1 MHLNRRCTPT
11 CVKRTWL
18 RHPGRATA
26 NSALFFLSASLFLI
40 SVSGTGCAKRSQT
53 AHNAS
58 VGSPSAAARPAEHG
72 AVDNQ
77 GSIMK
82 LHSLPWLIDGKPIL
96 GTYLAGTD
104 RMADLK
110 KIQAVG
116 MNLILGDENDLNPT
130 TAEGAYCRKHGI
142 KVLYHL
148 TNTVYHGVKL
158 AEPVTARQSTIP
170 LFCERRPGAQDTH
183 IVQID
188 DELIF
193 YESLTPTA
201 LINCQRGYGG
211 TQPAAHH
218 EGTILFWPQA
228 CADQV
233 ERIKDSPNLFGYYV
247 LDDSPGDAVS
257 ALRALYRTV
266 QKADPGG
273 RHPVCAGFGDAG
285 SIVNLAPGV
294 CDIMFIYWY
303 PVSTKRYERERT
315 SQEVQRMLTT
325 ARTRVPGIPFV
336 GIYQAFDGS
345 IAQTGQGVP
354 TAEQLR
360 EQLEDFVREG
370 ASGLVAFIT
379 RAGDLPGWADLPDL
393 EQVITKAHREI
404 LESGGLH
411 VRPETE
417 SMRKKRI
424 QPQGHWQ
431 DPQPLYGVVPAWY
444 VIAPF
449 ADTLNQGLD
458 AQFPPD
464 GAVDLAAVYATK
476 FGKSGWRKRESTCGA
491 MGFTSFYGAHGLVR
505 NCMAYAVCEVIS
517 PTEQFVRLLFCSDD
531 DAIIR
536 QNGKEVYRFQG
547 VRGLEYDKE
556 VIPLTL
562 PAGKSRFEVKVY
574 NRAGMWGLFMRFTD
588 ANGRPMTN
596 LQFLP

>member
-1 MHLNRRCTPT
+1 MDSNKRWSPT
-11 CVKRTWL
+11 CTQRTKR
-18 RHPGRATA
+18 RPAGRATA
-26 NSALFFLSASLFLI
+26 GLALFFLSASLLPI
-40 SVSGTGCAKRSQT
+40 NAGDIGCANRCKTTHDPS
-53 AHNAS
+53 S
-58 VGSPSAAARPAEHG
+58 GLPSAAARPAENAAANG
-72 AVDNQ
+72 Q
-77 GSIMK
+77 GSLMK
-82 LHSLPWLIDGKPIL
+82 LHSIPWLIDGKPIL

-104 RMADLK
+104 RMADLQ
-110 KIQAVG
+110 KIQAAG
-116 MNLILGDENDLNPT
+116 MNLIFGDENELNPNT
-130 TAEGAYCRKHGI
+130 SEGAYCRQNGI

-148 TNTVYHGVKL
+148 TNPVYHGVKL
-158 AEPVTARQSTIP
+158 AEPVTARQTTIP
-170 LFCERRPGAQDTH
+170 LFCEHKPAAQDAH

-188 DELIF
+188 DELIY
-193 YESLTPTA
+193 YESLTSSA
-201 LINCQRGYGG
+201 LINCRRGYGG
-211 TQPAAHH
+211 TQPAAHQ

-228 CADQV
+228 CAAQV
-233 ERIKDSPNLFGYYV
+233 ERVKDSPNLYGYYV

-257 ALRALYRTV
+257 ALRALYQTV

-303 PVSTKRYERERT
+303 PVSTRRYERERT

-325 ARTRVPGIPFV
+325 ARARVPGIPFV

-354 TAEQLR
+354 NAEQLR

-379 RAGDLPGWADLPDL
+379 RARDLPGWADLPDL

-404 LESGGLH
+404 LASGGLH

-417 SMRKKRI
+417 SMQLKRI

-431 DPQPLYGVVPAWY
+431 EPQPLHGVVPAWY

-458 AQFPPD
+458 AHFPPD
-464 GAVDLAAVYATK
+464 DAVDVTAVYSTK

-491 MGFTSFYGAHGLVR
+491 MGFTSFYGAHDLVR
-505 NCMAYAVCEVIS
+505 NCTAYAVCDVIS
-517 PTEQFVRLLFCSDD
+517 PAEQRVHLLFCSDD
-531 DAIIR
+531 DAVIR
-536 QNGKEVYRFQG
+536 LNGKEVYRFHG

-556 VIPLTL
+556 AIPLTL
-562 PAGKSRFEVKVY
+562 PAGKSRFEIKVY
-574 NRAGMWGLFMRFTD
+574 NRAGMWGLFMRFAD
-588 ANGRPMTN
+588 VNGRAMTN

>member
-1 MHLNRRCTPT
+1 MSRIHTPLCT
-11 CVKRTWL
+11 KRAWL
-18 RHPGRATA
+18 RPPGRATA
-26 NSALFFLSASLFLI
+26 GLASFFLSASLLL
-40 SVSGTGCAKRSQT
+40 VSAGCAKRSET
-53 AHNAS
+53 AHDPS
-58 VGSPSAAARPAEHG
+58 GGSASAAPRPLERSALT
-72 AVDNQ
+72 NQ
-77 GSIMK
+77 GSLIK
-82 LHSLPWLIDGKPIL
+82 LHSIPWRIDGKPIL
-96 GTYLAGTD
+96 GTYLGGTD
-104 RMADLK
+104 RMEDLK
-110 KIQAVG
+110 KIHAAG
-116 MNLILGDENDLNPT
+116 MNVIFGDENELNPNT
-130 TAEGAYCRKHGI
+130 TEGAYCRQHGI

-158 AEPVTARQSTIP
+158 AEPVTARQTTIP
-170 LFCERRPGAQDTH
+170 LFCERKPPAQDAH

-188 DELIF
+188 DELIY
-193 YESLTPTA
+193 YENLTSSS
-201 LINCQRGYGG
+201 LINCRRGYGG
-211 TQPAAHH
+211 TQPAAHQ

-228 CADQV
+228 CAEQV
-233 ERIKDSPNLFGYYV
+233 ERVKDSPNLFGYYV

-257 ALRALYRTV
+257 CLRALYKTV

-294 CDIMFIYWY
+294 CDLMFIYWY
-303 PVSTKRYERERT
+303 PVSTRRYERERT
-315 SQEVQRMLTT
+315 SQEVQRMLTS
-325 ARTRVPGIPFV
+325 ARARVPGLPFV

-379 RAGDLPGWADLPDL
+379 RAKDLPGWADLPDL
-393 EQVITKAHREI
+393 EQVIIKAHREI
-404 LESGGLH
+404 LVSGGLH

-417 SMRKKRI
+417 SMQQKRI

-431 DPQPLYGVVPAWY
+431 EPQPLHGVVPAWY

-458 AQFPPD
+458 AHFPPD
-464 GAVDLAAVYATK
+464 DAVDLNAVHSTK

-491 MGFTSFYGAHGLVR
+491 MGFTSFYGAHDLVR
-505 NCMAYAVCEVIS
+505 NCMAYAVCDVIS
-517 PTEQFVRLLFCSDD
+517 PAEQPVHLLFCSDD

-536 QNGKEVYRFQG
+536 LNGKEVYRFQG

-562 PAGKSRFEVKVY
+562 AAGRSRFEIKVY
-574 NRAGMWGLFMRFTD
+574 NRSGMWGLFMRFTD
-588 ANGRPMTN
+588 ANGQAMTN
-596 LQFLP
+596 LTFLP